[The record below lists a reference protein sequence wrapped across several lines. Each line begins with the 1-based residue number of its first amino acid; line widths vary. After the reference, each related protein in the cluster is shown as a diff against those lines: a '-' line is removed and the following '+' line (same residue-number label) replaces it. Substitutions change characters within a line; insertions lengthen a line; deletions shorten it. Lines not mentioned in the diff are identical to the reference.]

1 MFQLQFWIFLAVSVS
16 LALLSV
22 RIKKIT
28 FIDLQIIIMIIAVTM
43 SLDMLFCKQF
53 NLYNYVNTDY
63 KGWYS
68 FWANFIIAP
77 SLGIIFV
84 KFIPE
89 SPGKIA
95 LYIIIWSVLLTAL
108 ELFILKPATIVIYHG
123 WRPFPYSLIGYIL
136 CFILEDIY
144 FESLKKQL
152 K

>member
-1 MFQLQFWIFLAVSVS
+1 MFQLQFWIFLAITAF

-22 RIKKIT
+22 RIKQIT

-43 SLDMLFCKQF
+43 SLDMLLCKQF
-53 NLYNYVNTDY
+53 NLYHYVNDY

-77 SLGIIFV
+77 SLGILFI

-108 ELFILKPATIVIYHG
+108 ELFILKPANIVIYHG
-123 WRPFPYSLIGYIL
+123 WRPFPYSLVGYIL
-136 CFILEDIY
+136 CFILEYIY
-144 FESLKKQL
+144 LGSLKKRQ